1 MDRII
6 DSVAVHWLLVL
17 VVFSSLRIAAR
28 AEVSSDNSC
37 APPVCGRLIT
47 YNEGAVTLAQA
58 LPKYTG
64 VILHKVAK
72 YTFV

>member
-1 MDRII
+1 MDRIT

-17 VVFSSLRIAAR
+17 VVFCSLRIAAR

-47 YNEGAVTLAQA
+47 YNEGAVTLARSLKLCQNIRD
-58 LPKYTG
+58 PT
-64 VILHKVAK
+64 
-72 YTFV
+72 